1 MVQSFAAPAHRHW
14 RLVLIAMLLMLHLAA
29 TNDVQQWWSR
39 SFMVAHFGLFI
50 LWQPFLRG
58 EQRLSAVHLL
68 LIACFSIVL
77 FTMLNWWLMLLW
89 IVALSGIL
97 GGKVFQFEARWL
109 KVFHLIALAYLV
121 ILLLVWVVP
130 HVVGATALPADL
142 AQIVRYGLPMVFLVM
157 AVLPLET
164 AATQHPQVVD
174 FFYSIFVSLLLI
186 VLVLGSLAFMTLG
199 KEQYL
204 PALVQTMLAIAL
216 TLLLLSWV
224 WNPRAGFSGLGMI
237 FSRYLLSVG
246 LPFEQWLHYLAELS
260 QREPDPQRF
269 LDESFVSMSKL
280 PLLLGGAWK
289 SPSGGGE
296 FGKPGP
302 NQAEFHD
309 PQLSITLY
317 TGFRL
322 SPTLVWHFNLLTQ
335 LLREFYIAKIREQ
348 KLQQQSYVQAV
359 HQTGARLTHDVK
371 NILQS
376 LNALCSAAD
385 RDGGAESPEL
395 TALMRRQLPQI
406 SQRLAQSLDKLKRPQ
421 HENGQFVLASV
432 WWRNLQRNYQHSR
445 VEFTPAALER
455 DRPVPKG
462 LFDSVADNLLQ
473 NALQKRGAQP
483 ELKIVAG
490 LALGTGVEF
499 TVCDN
504 GAAVPAAMLR
514 ELLRAPVPSD
524 SGLGI
529 GLFQAAE
536 QAISQGYTLA
546 LSANRDGTVCFAL
559 TANAAAF
566 TAAPDTVDSRP

>member
-1 MVQSFAAPAHRHW
+1 VC
-14 RLVLIAMLLMLHLAA
+14 VVLML
-29 TNDVQQWWSR
+29 
-39 SFMVAHFGLFI
+39 
-50 LWQPFLRG
+50 
-58 EQRLSAVHLL
+58 
-68 LIACFSIVL
+68 
-77 FTMLNWWLMLLW
+77 MLNWWLMLLW
-89 IVALSGIL
+89 IAGLAGIL

-109 KVFHLIALAYLV
+109 KVFHLMALAYLV

-130 HVVGATALPADL
+130 HVVGAGTLPEFLAALVRVWLPAIL
-142 AQIVRYGLPMVFLVM
+142 FAVM
-157 AVLPLET
+157 AVLPLER
-164 AATQHPQVVD
+164 AAAQQPQVVD
-174 FFYSIFVSLLLI
+174 FFYSIFVSLLLV

-199 KEQYL
+199 NEQYL
-204 PALVQTMLAIAL
+204 PALAQTMLAIAL
-216 TLLLLSWV
+216 TLLVLSWI

-260 QREPDPQRF
+260 QREADPQRF
-269 LDESFVSMSKL
+269 LDEAFASMSKL
-280 PLLLGGAWK
+280 PLLLGGTWK
-289 SPSGGGE
+289 SPDGSGE
-296 FGKPGP
+296 FGKQAPT
-302 NQAEFHD
+302 QAEFHD

-335 LLREFYIAKIREQ
+335 LLREFYIAKIRER
-348 KLQQQSYVQAV
+348 KLKQQSYVQAV

-376 LNALCSAAD
+376 LNTLCSAAD

-421 HENGQFVLASV
+421 HENGQFILSSA
-432 WWRNLQRNYQHSR
+432 WWKNLQRNYQHAR

-455 DRPVPKG
+455 DQPIPKG

-473 NALQKRGAQP
+473 NALQKRGVQP
-483 ELKIVAG
+483 ELRVVAS
-490 LALGTGVEF
+490 LSLDNGVEF
-499 TVCDN
+499 TVCDD
-504 GAAVPAAMLR
+504 GAAVPGAMLR
-514 ELLRAPVPSD
+514 DLLRGPVPSE

-536 QAISQGYTLA
+536 QAQAQGHSL
-546 LSANRDGTVCFAL
+546 LLRANREGQVCFAL
-559 TANAAAF
+559 VASPQALQTEQTGDNNK
-566 TAAPDTVDSRP
+566 T